1 MNTENWAECA
11 VFKPA
16 NQQLVVSLGCVL
28 VVRTEKSTNIGC
40 PIGHPRHAEAQAR
53 GNLPTQRNPGRA
65 NVTGPGCGGVSL
77 LSGKGRPSQDRD
89 PLPVSVCALTLVYGF
104 GHI

>member
-16 NQQLVVSLGCVL
+16 NEQFVICIGGVL
-28 VVRTEKSTNIGC
+28 VLWPEESTNIGC

-53 GNLPTQRNPGRA
+53 GNLPTQRNPVRA
-65 NVTGPGCGGVSL
+65 NVTGPGGGGVSL
-77 LSGKGRPSQDRD
+77 LSGKGRPSQNRD